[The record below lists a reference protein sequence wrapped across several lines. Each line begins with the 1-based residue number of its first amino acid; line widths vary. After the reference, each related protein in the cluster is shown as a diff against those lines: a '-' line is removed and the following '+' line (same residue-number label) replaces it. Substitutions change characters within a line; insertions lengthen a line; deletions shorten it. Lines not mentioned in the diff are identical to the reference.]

1 VTPGGNGTLVN
12 VFDGNWE
19 TVADADA
26 RVDGAETAFA
36 QHIANAVRP
45 VEGFR
50 INQLNWC
57 SSSSSSTTHPRLLMM
72 RGGWRWWGR
81 SGGR

>member
-1 VTPGGNGTLVN
+1 MEKCICGDIIANCAVHLFCKRIEKRGATHVTPGGNGTLVN

-36 QHIANAVRP
+36 QHIANTVRP

-50 INQLNWC
+50 INQLN
-57 SSSSSSTTHPRLLMM
+57 
-72 RGGWRWWGR
+72 
-81 SGGR
+81 